1 MSSTLRVLIFV
12 LVAVS
17 CFGCDRVSKIAARTG
32 LQGVA
37 PRAYLG
43 NIVILEYEENQ
54 GAMLSIGAG
63 LSEETRFW
71 VFTVGIAVLVIV
83 LSLFIFNQ
91 SHTIAEIGAGALA
104 IGGGL
109 GNLVDRLSYG
119 GAVVDFVSIG
129 IGPLRT
135 AVFNVADISILT
147 GVLLYFLSVYRR
159 KLAAKPP
166 SSP

>member
-1 MSSTLRVLIFV
+1 MSRTFRVLVFV

-17 CFGCDRVSKIAARTG
+17 CFGCDRVSKLAARSE
-32 LQGVA
+32 LQGA
-37 PRAYLG
+37 SPRAYFG
-43 NIVILEYEENQ
+43 HVVILEYEENQ

-63 LSEETRFW
+63 LSEEARFW
-71 VFTVGIAVLVIV
+71 LFTVGIAVLVIILV
-83 LSLFIFNQ
+83 LFIFNR
-91 SHTIAEIGAGALA
+91 SHTVAEIGAGALA

-135 AVFNVADISILT
+135 AVFNVADLSILA
-147 GVLLYFLSVYRR
+147 GVLLYFVSVSRR
-159 KLAAKPP
+159 TLAPKAP
-166 SSP
+166 SGS

>member
-1 MSSTLRVLIFV
+1 MSSTIRALVFI

-32 LQGVA
+32 LQGA
-37 PRAYLG
+37 PPHAYLG
-43 NIVILEYEENQ
+43 NIFILEYEENQ

-71 VFTVGIAVLVIV
+71 LFTVGIAVLVIV
-83 LSLFIFNQ
+83 LALFVFNQ
-91 SHTIAEIGAGALA
+91 SHTVAEIGAGALA

-135 AVFNVADISILT
+135 AVFNIADISILT
-147 GVLLYFLSVYRR
+147 GVILYFLSVYRR
-159 KLAAKPP
+159 RFSARPP
-166 SSP
+166 ASL